1 MKKSVC
7 QIFNKNCLETGLKPN
22 IPTIN
27 AATLEYVKRFPLFNV
42 PAVAF
47 SDSDFD
53 ETIAAYLPYPIVKV
67 VPLGRT
73 PVESKK
79 IFPSIA
85 DCVRLLNAYAQ
96 GEQKLYNE
104 LEDRFMKPSK
114 IASRRQFME
123 TVIAWAFIFFYLKIR
138 RDHRYFTALSFLLSS
153 HTLLSY
159 VNRFEFILQDKDVTP
174 EEAEEMQSRRIW
186 RTLSVLKDPILLNPH
201 LKQFLGDL
209 APHVHKEE
217 FPMVALELIPK
228 LYDSA
233 GEHKEK
239 IDSYM
244 NGALDDFAKQYA
256 AESGVSLSNPSSAVL
271 NKNRGISKGRASG
284 YGMDIP
290 IGISNKDFIYAFV
303 DVVSLMSFV
312 VKRRFGLKNKVSAL
326 FVLYTLQH
334 LPFFNLQT
342 DFRNIK
348 TSKLWPV
355 LMHKDG
361 QTSVTAAPGPLV
373 HFSTASLVGHGPF
386 DYQGWVSKG
395 CPKNLAPFNTPKG
408 FQKDARKS
416 LRQLN
421 QCCNS
426 FLKSFLHYQHMPIFA
441 MLTSGPL
448 EESLS
453 PDPSD
458 ASDKRP
464 IWDMESLVKCKG
476 VLYVNLDS
484 LSDNMIASAV
494 GSMLLS
500 DLTAYAGKRY
510 NLGLNDVRISLY
522 VDEAS
527 NVINQPL
534 IELLNKGAEGGVYTT
549 IAIQTVPD
557 LAHRLGSVHAA
568 RMVLGN
574 CNNLIALRCKDRET
588 QDFVTETFGKTYIHN
603 VDTTLSTHADT
614 HIGMPS
620 FKGGASHKRTAVREE
635 IIPSEYLGKLPN
647 AQFFASLGGG
657 HLMKG
662 RVPVIIDDE
671 EN

>member
-1 MKKSVC
+1 MKKLVC
-7 QIFNKNCLETGLKPN
+7 QIFNKNCLETGLKPD

-27 AATLEYVKRFPLFNV
+27 AAALEYIKRFPLFNV

-47 SDSDFD
+47 SYSDFD

-79 IFPSIA
+79 VFPSIA
-85 DCVRLLNAYAQ
+85 DCIRLLKAYAQ
-96 GEQKLYNE
+96 GDQKLYNE

-201 LKQFLGDL
+201 LNQFLCEL

-217 FPMVALELIPK
+217 FPMLALELIPE

-233 GEHKEK
+233 GKPKEK

-256 AESGVSLSNPSSAVL
+256 AESGISLSKPSSAVL

-290 IGISNKDFIYAFV
+290 VGISNKDFIYAFI

-312 VKRRFGLKNKVSAL
+312 VKRRFGLKNKLSSL

-386 DYQGWVSKG
+386 DYQGWASKG

-426 FLKSFLHYQHMPIFA
+426 FLKSFLHYH
-441 MLTSGPL
+441 
-448 EESLS
+448 
-453 PDPSD
+453 
-458 ASDKRP
+458 
-464 IWDMESLVKCKG
+464 
-476 VLYVNLDS
+476 
-484 LSDNMIASAV
+484 
-494 GSMLLS
+494 
-500 DLTAYAGKRY
+500 
-510 NLGLNDVRISLY
+510 
-522 VDEAS
+522 
-527 NVINQPL
+527 
-534 IELLNKGAEGGVYTT
+534 
-549 IAIQTVPD
+549 
-557 LAHRLGSVHAA
+557 H
-568 RMVLGN
+568 
-574 CNNLIALRCKDRET
+574 NN
-588 QDFVTETFGKTYIHN
+588 G
-603 VDTTLSTHADT
+603 
-614 HIGMPS
+614 
-620 FKGGASHKRTAVREE
+620 
-635 IIPSEYLGKLPN
+635 
-647 AQFFASLGGG
+647 
-657 HLMKG
+657 
-662 RVPVIIDDE
+662 
-671 EN
+671 

>member
-1 MKKSVC
+1 MKKFVC
-7 QIFNKNCLETGLKPN
+7 QIFNKNCLETGLKPD

-27 AATLEYVKRFPLFNV
+27 AAALEYVKRFPLFNV

-53 ETIAAYLPYPIVKV
+53 ETISAYLPYPIVKV

-79 IFPSIA
+79 VFPSVA
-85 DCVRLLNAYAQ
+85 DCIRLLKAYAQ
-96 GEQKLYNE
+96 GDQKLYTE
-104 LEDRFMKPSK
+104 LEDRFMKSSK

-123 TVIAWAFIFFYLKIR
+123 TVIAWAFIFLYLKIR
-138 RDHRYFTALSFLLSS
+138 IDHRYFTALSFLLSS

-159 VNRFEFILQDKDVTP
+159 VNRFEFILQDKNVTP

-201 LKQFLGDL
+201 LNQFLSDL
-209 APHVHKEE
+209 APHVRKEE
-217 FPMVALELIPK
+217 FPMVALELIPE

-290 IGISNKDFIYAFV
+290 VGISNKDFIYAFV

-312 VKRRFGLKNKVSAL
+312 VKRRFGLKNKISAL

-361 QTSVTAAPGPLV
+361 QTSVFAAPGPLV
-373 HFSTASLVGHGPF
+373 HFSTASLVGHGPY
-386 DYQGWVSKG
+386 DYQSWTAKG
-395 CPKNLAPFNTPKG
+395 FPKNLAPFNTPKG

-426 FLKSFLHYQHMPIFA
+426 FLNSFLHYH
-441 MLTSGPL
+441 
-448 EESLS
+448 
-453 PDPSD
+453 
-458 ASDKRP
+458 
-464 IWDMESLVKCKG
+464 
-476 VLYVNLDS
+476 
-484 LSDNMIASAV
+484 
-494 GSMLLS
+494 
-500 DLTAYAGKRY
+500 
-510 NLGLNDVRISLY
+510 
-522 VDEAS
+522 
-527 NVINQPL
+527 
-534 IELLNKGAEGGVYTT
+534 
-549 IAIQTVPD
+549 
-557 LAHRLGSVHAA
+557 H
-568 RMVLGN
+568 
-574 CNNLIALRCKDRET
+574 NN
-588 QDFVTETFGKTYIHN
+588 G
-603 VDTTLSTHADT
+603 
-614 HIGMPS
+614 
-620 FKGGASHKRTAVREE
+620 
-635 IIPSEYLGKLPN
+635 
-647 AQFFASLGGG
+647 
-657 HLMKG
+657 
-662 RVPVIIDDE
+662 
-671 EN
+671 